1 MSRHDTVFSLRYAT
15 VVLERHAALW
25 GFIGACC
32 RVASLL
38 AGSAAIAALGAQN
51 PAVALIFG
59 IVFAFAQAIE
69 YATHPADKAAAARV
83 QARQYARVWA
93 HESDYT
99 DADLAMAYRKVIVD
113 DDIKP
118 SASLKD
124 LAYNQVLSEMDC
136 DPAAAYPEGRWHR
149 FVALIA

>member
-15 VVLERHAALW
+15 VVLERHGALW
-25 GFIGACC
+25 GVIGASC

-51 PAVALIFG
+51 QLVALAFG

-69 YATHPADKAAAARV
+69 YATYPADKAAAARV
-83 QARQYARVWA
+83 QSRQ
-93 HESDYT
+93 YT
-99 DADLAMAYRKVIVD
+99 DADLALAYRKLVVD
-113 DDIKP
+113 DDIKVFRI
-118 SASLKD
+118 LKD

-149 FVALIA
+149 FVSLIA

>member
-15 VVLERHAALW
+15 VVLERHGALW
-25 GFIGACC
+25 GVIGASC

-51 PAVALIFG
+51 QLVALAFG

-69 YATHPADKAAAARV
+69 YATYPADKAAAARV
-83 QARQYARVWA
+83 QSRQYARVWA
-93 HESDYT
+93 HESEYT
-99 DADLAMAYRKVIVD
+99 DADLALVYRKLVVD
-113 DDIKP
+113 DDIKVFHI
-118 SASLKD
+118 LKD

-149 FVALIA
+149 FVSLIA